1 MEAEVN
7 PLDVVHWWQYW
18 RMKPANAYDDLLD
31 RYKSAAKT
39 ALPPIAHDL
48 AEKLELDLTDE
59 ATKNAV
65 GDALSAAFMQGSAV
79 GNAEAVA
86 QLVEGGHDANIS
98 VLTSDWG
105 EGPST

>member
-1 MEAEVN
+1 
-7 PLDVVHWWQYW
+7 
-18 RMKPANAYDDLLD
+18 MKTENAYNDLLG
-31 RYKSAAKT
+31 RYKSAAKI
-39 ALPPIAHDL
+39 ALPPIARDL

-59 ATKNAV
+59 ETKDAV

-86 QLVEGGHDANIS
+86 QLVEGGHDANIN
-98 VLTSDWG
+98 VLTSDRG